1 MKTDNENGILSTRN
15 TSEREVVSDEA
26 GTSVDGSGIF
36 GAQAEKAPSGGA
48 EETNRRTQKET
59 RKSFVRRVQKRAAGG
74 RKVHLSDSNEV
85 AYEESSGKNVTHNE
99 KAESMRAQGYD
110 VTLCS
115 GVIETNNGDVTTVHP
130 YAVTD
135 RKTGK
140 IYISEDVGENVDQ
153 AIDHE
158 KIHAALAMGKES
170 AVELYDKVFS
180 EIDFNGEKANEIFD
194 NIEEL
199 NGTKDESALI
209 EELLCYLYQAYCFD
223 ENIAKEN
230 YGDVFKNWDN
240 VAAALD
246 EFRGSAEERDLGFR
260 EPSNREIAGS
270 ADMKKATQNAIIEA
284 VGGRANTIA
293 QTQIEETAKVLRSVN
308 GVVFSDKVPLGESY
322 VDSKGIVHFNT
333 NVTLAESYSYLFKHE
348 VVHLLELRK
357 EYEGYKEWLFNDSA
371 SFKKFMSAVLS
382 KNGVDVT

>member
-115 GVIETNNGDVTTVHP
+115 GVIETNNGGVTAVHP

-140 IYISEDVGENVDQ
+140 IYIS
-153 AIDHE
+153 
-158 KIHAALAMGKES
+158 
-170 AVELYDKVFS
+170 
-180 EIDFNGEKANEIFD
+180 
-194 NIEEL
+194 
-199 NGTKDESALI
+199 
-209 EELLCYLYQAYCFD
+209 
-223 ENIAKEN
+223 
-230 YGDVFKNWDN
+230 
-240 VAAALD
+240 
-246 EFRGSAEERDLGFR
+246 DL
-260 EPSNREIAGS
+260 S
-270 ADMKKATQNAIIEA
+270 
-284 VGGRANTIA
+284 
-293 QTQIEETAKVLRSVN
+293 
-308 GVVFSDKVPLGESY
+308 
-322 VDSKGIVHFNT
+322 
-333 NVTLAESYSYLFKHE
+333 
-348 VVHLLELRK
+348 
-357 EYEGYKEWLFNDSA
+357 
-371 SFKKFMSAVLS
+371 
-382 KNGVDVT
+382 